1 MDIHGFPRPGPRPG
15 PRWTIRGARLQ
26 LRPGTLLGWQ
36 RFREEREQIERGHDV
51 HLGNFLRGD
60 LDLDISWYILWFHG
74 SIHGH
79 FVVTIWH
86 RRHPSRDLMRWISG
100 YPRYIYIW
108 LNIPIHWLSK
118 PLSLGRDALIDFFKC
133 LCKIIQSTCSWDL
146 PQWSSDHQWWMTGK
160 QKVISLM
167 PSDPPVTHPLFSA
180 LYFLIWFH
188 VTNVGRT
195 IINHPPN
202 HHK

>member
-1 MDIHGFPRPGPRPG
+1 MFIWETFSGVILILIYCDISYDFMGVSMDILLWQYDIADIADIHPG
-15 PRWTIRGARLQ
+15 
-26 LRPGTLLGWQ
+26 
-36 RFREEREQIERGHDV
+36 
-51 HLGNFLRGD
+51 
-60 LDLDISWYILWFHG
+60 
-74 SIHGH
+74 
-79 FVVTIWH
+79 IWW
-86 RRHPSRDLMRWISG
+86 DEYQDTQG
-100 YPRYIYIW
+100 IYIW

-133 LCKIIQSTCSWDL
+133 FCKIIQSTCSWDL

-180 LYFLIWFH
+180 LYLLIWFH